1 MDSYIVLFYFTFII
15 ALQSTIGVGVLVLG
29 TPFLLILNY
38 DMLQIFLILL
48 PISILTSFINLTLI
62 KIKNKKIKF
71 IKKKEIIKFFS
82 ICIPSILIG
91 MIILKYFQNIINF
104 KFLVSIVIIF
114 STLLVSLKKK
124 IKFKINFFRTSILS
138 TIGIVHGVTNSGGT
152 LMSLALTSNSERD
165 FARYSITY
173 FYLALA
179 FFQYLITIIIFNN
192 SYFFSIDLKML
203 FLIVIGVC
211 FGNILNLFLN
221 DNIYKLIV
229 SLLALISSGLLLLN
243 N

>member
-1 MDSYIVLFYFTFII
+1 MDSYIVLFYLTFII
-15 ALQSTIGVGVLVLG
+15 ALQSTVGVGVLVLG

-48 PISILTSFINLTLI
+48 PISILTSFINLI
-62 KIKNKKIKF
+62 FMKFKNKKKQY
-71 IKKKEIIKFFS
+71 IKKKQIIKFFS

-91 MIILKYFQNIINF
+91 MIILKYLQTVLNF
-104 KFLVSIVIIF
+104 KFLVSVVIIF
-114 STLLVSLKKK
+114 STILVSIKKK

-138 TIGIVHGVTNSGGT
+138 TIGIVHGLTNSGGT
-152 LMSLALTSNSERD
+152 LMSLALTSNSEKD

-173 FYLALA
+173 FYLILA
-179 FFQYLITIIIFNN
+179 FFQYLITIIIFHNY
-192 SYFFSIDLKML
+192 YFFFIDLKIL
-203 FLIVIGVC
+203 FLVIVGVC
-211 FGNILNLFLN
+211 FGNLFNLFLN

-229 SLLALISSGLLLLN
+229 SLLALVSAIVLLLN

>member
-124 IKFKINFFRTSILS
+124 
-138 TIGIVHGVTNSGGT
+138 
-152 LMSLALTSNSERD
+152 
-165 FARYSITY
+165 
-173 FYLALA
+173 
-179 FFQYLITIIIFNN
+179 
-192 SYFFSIDLKML
+192 
-203 FLIVIGVC
+203 
-211 FGNILNLFLN
+211 LNL
-221 DNIYKLIV
+221 K
-229 SLLALISSGLLLLN
+229 
-243 N
+243 

>member
-1 MDSYIVLFYFTFII
+1 MESYIVLFYLTFII

-48 PISILTSFINLTLI
+48 PISILTSFINLILI
-62 KIKNKKIKF
+62 MLKNKKIQF

-91 MIILKYFQNIINF
+91 MIMLKYLQTILNF

-138 TIGIVHGVTNSGGT
+138 TIGIIHGLTNSGGT
-152 LMSLALTSNSERD
+152 LMSLALSNNSEKD

-173 FYLALA
+173 FYLILA
-179 FFQYLITIIIFNN
+179 FFQYLITIIIFHNY
-192 SYFFSIDLKML
+192 YFFFIDLKIL
-203 FLIVIGVC
+203 TLVFVGVC
-211 FGNILNLFLN
+211 FGNLFNHFLN

-229 SLLALISSGLLLLN
+229 NLLALISASVLLLN

>member
-29 TPFLLILNY
+29 TPFLLILDY
-38 DMLQIFLILL
+38 DILQIFLILL
-48 PISILTSFINLTLI
+48 PISILTSFVNLILI
-62 KIKNKKIKF
+62 KLKNKKIKF
-71 IKKKEIIKFFS
+71 IKKEKIIKFFS

-91 MIILKYFQNIINF
+91 MLILKYFQNVLNF
-104 KFLVSIVIIF
+104 KFLVSIVIIL
-114 STLLVSLKKK
+114 STLLVSLKNR
-124 IKFKINFFRTSILS
+124 IRYKINFFRTSILS
-138 TIGIVHGVTNSGGT
+138 TIGIVHGLTNSGGT

-173 FYLALA
+173 FYLILA
-179 FFQYLITIIIFNN
+179 FFQYLITIIIFHNY
-192 SYFFSIDLKML
+192 YFFSIDLKMF
-203 FLIVIGVC
+203 FLIFVGVC
-211 FGNILNLFLN
+211 LGNIFNLFLN

-229 SLLALISSGLLLLN
+229 SLLALISSGLLLMN

>member
-1 MDSYIVLFYFTFII
+1 MDSYIVLLYFTFII

-48 PISILTSFINLTLI
+48 PISILTSFINLILI
-62 KIKNKKIKF
+62 KLKNKKITF
-71 IKKKEIIKFFS
+71 LKKEEIIKFFS

-91 MIILKYFQNIINF
+91 MIILKYFQNTLNF

-138 TIGIVHGVTNSGGT
+138 TIGIVHGLTNSGGT
-152 LMSLALTSNSERD
+152 LMSLALTSNSKID

-173 FYLALA
+173 FYLILAL
-179 FFQYLITIIIFNN
+179 FQYLITIIIFHN
-192 SYFFSIDLKML
+192 SYFFSINLKMF
-203 FLIVIGVC
+203 FLILIGVC

-221 DNIYKLIV
+221 NNIYKLIV
-229 SLLALISSGLLLLN
+229 NLLALISSALLLLN

>member
-1 MDSYIVLFYFTFII
+1 MDSYIFLFYFTFII

-48 PISILTSFINLTLI
+48 PISILTSFINLMLI
-62 KIKNKKIKF
+62 KLKNKKIKF
-71 IKKKEIIKFFS
+71 IKKKEIIKFFF

-91 MIILKYFQNIINF
+91 MIILKYFQNILNF

-124 IKFKINFFRTSILS
+124 IKFKINFFRASILS
-138 TIGIVHGVTNSGGT
+138 AIGIIHGLTNSGGT

-173 FYLALA
+173 FYLILA

-192 SYFFSIDLKML
+192 SYFFSIDLKMIS
-203 FLIVIGVC
+203 LIFIGVC

-229 SLLALISSGLLLLN
+229 SLLALISSGLLLMN

>member
-1 MDSYIVLFYFTFII
+1 MDSYIVLFYLTFII

-48 PISILTSFINLTLI
+48 PVSILTSFINLILI
-62 KIKNKKIKF
+62 KFKNKKIQY

-91 MIILKYFQNIINF
+91 MIILKYLQTVLNF
-104 KFLVSIVIIF
+104 KFLVSVVIIF
-114 STLLVSLKKK
+114 STILVSFKKK

-138 TIGIVHGVTNSGGT
+138 TIGVVHGLTNSGGT
-152 LMSLALTSNSERD
+152 LMSLALTSNSEKD

-173 FYLALA
+173 FYLILA
-179 FFQYLITIIIFNN
+179 FFQYLITIIIFHNY
-192 SYFFSIDLKML
+192 YFFFIDLKIL
-203 FLIVIGVC
+203 FLVIIGVC
-211 FGNILNLFLN
+211 FGNLFNLFLN

-229 SLLALISSGLLLLN
+229 SLLALVSAIVLLLN

>member
-1 MDSYIVLFYFTFII
+1 MDSYIVLFYLTFII

-48 PISILTSFINLTLI
+48 PISILTSFINLILI
-62 KIKNKKIKF
+62 KLKNKKAQF

-91 MIILKYFQNIINF
+91 MIILKYLQTVLNF
-104 KFLVSIVIIF
+104 KFLVSIVIVF

-138 TIGIVHGVTNSGGT
+138 TIGIIHGLTNSGGT
-152 LMSLALTSNSERD
+152 LMSLALTSNSEKD

-173 FYLALA
+173 FYLILA
-179 FFQYLITIIIFNN
+179 FFQYLITIIIFHNY
-192 SYFFSIDLKML
+192 YFFFIDLKIL
-203 FLIVIGVC
+203 FLVFVGVC
-211 FGNILNLFLN
+211 FGNLFNVLLN

-229 SLLALISSGLLLLN
+229 NLLALISASVLLLN

>member
-1 MDSYIVLFYFTFII
+1 MDSYIVLFYLTFII
-15 ALQSTIGVGVLVLG
+15 ALQSTVGVGVLVLG

-48 PISILTSFINLTLI
+48 PISILTSFINLIFI
-62 KIKNKKIKF
+62 KFKNKKIQY

-91 MIILKYFQNIINF
+91 MIILKYFQTVLNF
-104 KFLVSIVIIF
+104 KFLVSVVIIS
-114 STLLVSLKKK
+114 STILVSLKKK

-138 TIGIVHGVTNSGGT
+138 TIGIVHGLTNSGGT
-152 LMSLALTSNSERD
+152 LMSLALTSNSEKD

-173 FYLALA
+173 FYLILA
-179 FFQYLITIIIFNN
+179 FFQYLITIIIFHNY
-192 SYFFSIDLKML
+192 YFFFIDLKIL
-203 FLIVIGVC
+203 FLVIVGVC
-211 FGNILNLFLN
+211 FGNLFNLFLN

-229 SLLALISSGLLLLN
+229 SLLALVSAIVLLLN

>member
-1 MDSYIVLFYFTFII
+1 MDSYIVLFYLTFII
-15 ALQSTIGVGVLVLG
+15 ALQSTVGVGVLVLG

-48 PISILTSFINLTLI
+48 PISILTSFINLIFI
-62 KIKNKKIKF
+62 KFKNKKIQY

-91 MIILKYFQNIINF
+91 MIILKYFQTVLNF
-104 KFLVSIVIIF
+104 KFLVSVVIIF
-114 STLLVSLKKK
+114 STILVSLKKK

-138 TIGIVHGVTNSGGT
+138 TIGVVHGLTNSGGT
-152 LMSLALTSNSERD
+152 LMSLALTSNSEKD

-173 FYLALA
+173 FYLILA
-179 FFQYLITIIIFNN
+179 FFQYLITIIIFHNY
-192 SYFFSIDLKML
+192 YFFFIDLKIL
-203 FLIVIGVC
+203 FLVIIGVC
-211 FGNILNLFLN
+211 FGNLFNLFLN

-229 SLLALISSGLLLLN
+229 SLLALVSAIVLLLN